1 MKKNIHITQ
10 KKKVNTQNLKQLL
23 KRAGFTILITLI
35 FLTGRNLLLPINGLK
50 QMIATQ
56 NNNTFIEAI
65 NAVTGGNFSSLSLFS
80 LGISPWMSTII
91 LWQLIASFESLPVNK
106 LAQKQLYRLQMLVMM
121 VIAVLQGAALLE
133 K

>member
-50 QMIATQ
+50 QMIAT
-56 NNNTFIEAI
+56 
-65 NAVTGGNFSSLSLFS
+65 
-80 LGISPWMSTII
+80 
-91 LWQLIASFESLPVNK
+91 
-106 LAQKQLYRLQMLVMM
+106 
-121 VIAVLQGAALLE
+121 
-133 K
+133 